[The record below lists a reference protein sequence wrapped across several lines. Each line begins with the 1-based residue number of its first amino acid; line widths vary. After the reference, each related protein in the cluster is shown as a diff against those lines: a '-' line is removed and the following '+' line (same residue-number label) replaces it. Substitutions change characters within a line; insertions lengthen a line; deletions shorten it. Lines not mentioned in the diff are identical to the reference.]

1 MPDFKKSLILS
12 LALHA
17 LIFTFFAVK
26 FVYFSEPLIDLSQ
39 AISVSVGSLTDNDR
53 LPEKAAPEAY
63 SKEPEVKSPPAEIV
77 EPEKK
82 KPEVEKKEITK
93 TKPKELPKPDTV
105 SLSKAKQK
113 LALEK
118 LKKSTALEKI
128 REDLKNDSI
137 SKLKAQE
144 KKTAAAKPRIVAA
157 GSTLSGLDKLQ
168 AGNYLDEVDKSIKQF
183 WSLPQWLL
191 NKSFKARA
199 LVKFNM
205 QGQIQSSKIISS
217 SGNSSYDQYCLK
229 AIADAAPFPKV
240 PEKLTEK
247 FSVDGIVIGF
257 PE

>member
-1 MPDFKKSLILS
+1 MPDFKRSIGIS

-17 LIFTFFAVK
+17 LIFTFFMVK
-26 FVYFSEPLIDLSQ
+26 FMYFSKPIIDLSQ
-39 AISVSVGSLTDNDR
+39 AISVSVGELKDNDR
-53 LPEKAAPEAY
+53 LPEKPEPEAF
-63 SKEPEVKSPPAEIV
+63 SKPDEEAPPPQKII
-77 EPEKK
+77 
-82 KPEVEKKEITK
+82 EVEKKTPVVEI
-93 TKPKELPKPDTV
+93 KPKIKEPPKPDSI
-105 SLSKAKQK
+105 SLAKAKQK
-113 LALEK
+113 SALEK
-118 LKKSTALEKI
+118 LKKSAALDKI
-128 REDLKNDSI
+128 RQDLKNDSI

-144 KKTAAAKPRIVAA
+144 KKTTVTKPRIVAA

-191 NKSFKARA
+191 NKSLKARA

-217 SGNSSYDQYCLK
+217 SGNNSYDQYCLK

-247 FSVDGIVIGF
+247 FSVDGVVIGF

>member
-1 MPDFKKSLILS
+1 MPNFKKSLVLS

-17 LIFTFFAVK
+17 LLFTFFIVK
-26 FVYFSEPLIDLSQ
+26 SVYFSLPILDLSQ
-39 AISVSVGSLTDNDR
+39 AISVSVGDLKDSDR
-53 LPEKAAPEAY
+53 LPEKSEPEAY
-63 SKEPEVKSPPAEIV
+63 TKTPEEEPAPQKTAEA
-77 EPEKK
+77 EKK
-82 KPEVEKKEITK
+82 KPVAEIKEPP
-93 TKPKELPKPDTV
+93 KPKVKELPKPDSV

-113 LALEK
+113 SALEK
-118 LKKSTALEKI
+118 LKKTSALEKI

-144 KKTAAAKPRIVAA
+144 KKAAAAKPRIVAA
-157 GSTLSGLDKLQ
+157 GTTLSGLDKLQ
-168 AGNYLDEVDKSIKQF
+168 AGNYLDEVDKSIKQY

-191 NKSFKARA
+191 NKSLKARA

-217 SGNSSYDQYCLK
+217 SGNNSYDQYCLK

-247 FSVDGIVIGF
+247 FSVDGVVIGF

>member
-1 MPDFKKSLILS
+1 MPDFKKSLSLS

-17 LIFTFFAVK
+17 LVFTFFIVK
-26 FVYFSEPLIDLSQ
+26 FIYFSQPIIDLSQ
-39 AISVSVGSLTDNDR
+39 AISVSVGDMTDSKR
-53 LPEKAAPEAY
+53 LPEKPEPEAFTQPEEEK
-63 SKEPEVKSPPAEIV
+63 SPVQKSVDTDKKKRLAETKEPA
-77 EPEKK
+77 
-82 KPEVEKKEITK
+82 K
-93 TKPKELPKPDTV
+93 TKIKELPKPDTV

-113 LALEK
+113 SALEK
-118 LKKSTALEKI
+118 LKKSSALEKI
-128 REDLKNDSI
+128 REDLKKDSI
-137 SKLKAQE
+137 LKLKTQE
-144 KKTAAAKPRIVAA
+144 KKATAAKPRIVTA
-157 GSTLSGLDKLQ
+157 GSTLGGLDKLQ

-217 SGNSSYDQYCLK
+217 SGNNSYDQYCLK
-229 AIADAAPFPKV
+229 AIADSAPFPKV

>member
-1 MPDFKKSLILS
+1 MPDFKKSLAIS

-17 LIFTFFAVK
+17 MVFAFFLVK
-26 FVYFSEPLIDLSQ
+26 FIYFSLPILDLSQ
-39 AISVSVGSLTDNDR
+39 AISITIGDLADSSR
-53 LPEKAAPEAY
+53 LPEKAEPEAF
-63 SKEPEVKSPPAEIV
+63 SNLDKKKEPPPKRVEVQKEKPVAEVK
-77 EPEKK
+77 EPVK
-82 KPEVEKKEITK
+82 VQ
-93 TKPKELPKPDTV
+93 PKVVPTPDVV

-113 LALEK
+113 SALEK
-118 LKKSTALEKI
+118 LKKSSALDKI
-128 REDLKNDSI
+128 KEDLKNDSI
-137 SKLKAQE
+137 SKLKALE
-144 KKTAAAKPRIVAA
+144 KKSAPPRIIAA
-157 GSTLSGLDKLQ
+157 GSNLGGLDKLQ
-168 AGNYLDEVDKSIKQF
+168 AGNYLDEIDKSIKQF

-191 NKSFKARA
+191 NKSLKARA

-247 FSVDGIVIGF
+247 FSVDGVVIGF

>member
-1 MPDFKKSLILS
+1 MPDFKKSLCIS
-12 LALHA
+12 LVLHA
-17 LIFTFFAVK
+17 LIFTFFIVK
-26 FVYFSEPLIDLSQ
+26 FIYFSQPIIDLSQ
-39 AISVSVGSLTDNDR
+39 AISVSVDDLTDGDR
-53 LPEKAAPEAY
+53 LPEKSQPEAY
-63 SKEPEVKSPPAEIV
+63 TKPEEEKTPPQNVV
-77 EPEKK
+77 ETEKK
-82 KPEVEKKEITK
+82 KPVAEI
-93 TKPKELPKPDTV
+93 KPKVKEPPKPDSI

-113 LALEK
+113 SALEK
-118 LKKSTALEKI
+118 LKKSSALEKI
-128 REDLKNDSI
+128 REDLKKDSI
-137 SKLKAQE
+137 SKLMAQE
-144 KKTAAAKPRIVAA
+144 KKTTAAKPRIVAA
-157 GSTLSGLDKLQ
+157 GSTLNGLDKLQ

-217 SGNSSYDQYCLK
+217 SGNNSYDQYCLK

-247 FSVDGIVIGF
+247 FSVDGVVIGF